1 MSPVDDDVEGSLETD
16 AAIVELVPLERVDDE
31 ALIRAEWGETFD
43 GFLANIAETGAVVL
57 QAIGTN
63 GRWTF
68 ELRFPDH
75 EALRTFH
82 GTCLE
87 GGVDLELNW
96 VRGQERP
103 ADRGTEFA
111 LTPDQRETLRAAME
125 AGYLSIAR
133 ETTMAEVAE
142 RLGVSDVAASH
153 RLRRGLTG
161 VVAAA
166 VHGSAA
172 EE

>member
-1 MSPVDDDVEGSLETD
+1 
-16 AAIVELVPLERVDDE
+16 
-31 ALIRAEWGETFD
+31 
-43 GFLANIAETGAVVL
+43 
-57 QAIGTN
+57 
-63 GRWTF
+63 
-68 ELRFPDH
+68 
-75 EALRTFH
+75 
-82 GTCLE
+82 
-87 GGVDLELNW
+87 
-96 VRGQERP
+96 
-103 ADRGTEFA
+103 
-111 LTPDQRETLRAAME
+111 ME